1 MVRVKVTKKTV
12 IKLVKFVLESAVIA
26 AVIGSIMSEYV
37 WPLYYTLTSEEKL
50 IREIIEQEA
59 NLVFEGRIDEVVLL
73 FDENAFVR
81 DDLNQIF
88 WYGKDAIAE
97 RYRNLPHFTFL
108 KHVAIDIT
116 VSTDKTYARAFSET
130 VGSFEVN
137 GTKVDITTRGEK
149 WTFKKIYDEWKII
162 GFTCNIP

>member
-1 MVRVKVTKKTV
+1 MVREKINKENI
-12 IKLVKFVLESAVIA
+12 IKLVKFALKSAVV
-26 AVIGSIMSEYV
+26 AVVVGSIMSECI
-37 WPLYYTLTSEEKL
+37 WPLIYTSTSEEKP

-73 FDENAFVR
+73 FDENASVR
-81 DDLNQIF
+81 DELNQTF

-108 KHVAIDIT
+108 KHVAIEIT

-137 GTKVDITTRGEK
+137 GTNVDITTRGEK
-149 WTFKKIYDEWKII
+149 WTFKKIGGEWKII

>member
-1 MVRVKVTKKTV
+1 MGKVNKE
-12 IKLVKFVLESAVIA
+12 KLIEFGKFVLTSAVIA
-26 AVIGSIMSEYV
+26 AVVGSFMSEYV
-37 WPLYYTLTSEEKL
+37 WPWIHTLMSEERL
-50 IREIIEQEA
+50 IREKIEQEA
-59 NLVFEGRIDEVVLL
+59 NLVFEGRIDEVILL

-81 DDLNQIF
+81 DELGQTF
-88 WYGKDAIAE
+88 WYGRDAIAE

-108 KHVAIDIT
+108 KHVAIEIT

-137 GTKVDITTRGEK
+137 GTKVDITTRGER
-149 WTFKKIYDEWKII
+149 WTFKKIDDKWKII